1 VKVQVKA
8 VAGVGGKKG
17 LTPVFQEREEEQRGG
32 TALHRPSR
40 LEQSSEFVKPRV
52 EQ

>member
-1 VKVQVKA
+1 VKVKVKA
-8 VAGVGGKKG
+8 VAGVGGSAG
-17 LTPVFQEREEEQRGG
+17 LTPVFQERKGEQRGG
-32 TALHRPSR
+32 IVLHRPSR